1 MSEKACTLK
10 KRKTMNHVYFGILAG
25 GSGERLWPLSK
36 KNRPKQL
43 LPFLE
48 NKSLLQHT
56 IERINLV
63 TDFKEN
69 IFVVTNQEQKTLIEQ
84 DVQDS
89 IGFVLAEPCGRNTAP
104 AILWAAQTIYNKDPR
119 ATIVFLTA
127 DHFVPEPEKFNYVIS
142 KAVNYIAHHNKIAI
156 FGLTPTYA
164 ATGYGYIQASLA
176 EKKNGKGWY
185 PVKAFHE
192 KPHQEL
198 AFKYLSEDD
207 MFWNMGVFAGQA
219 STFISEF
226 EKHAPDVFNTM
237 EKFMKEEGSYSDV
250 PKISVDYAIMEKSN
264 NTIIFPA
271 DFEWYDVGNIHTFLK
286 LQKKYKTQQ
295 KETILEIDA
304 SNNFIKTNKKIVA
317 CIGIK
322 NLCIVETKDTLLI
335 TRNDKVEEVKK
346 ILGKVKE
353 KNIQEAL

>member
-1 MSEKACTLK
+1 
-10 KRKTMNHVYFGILAG
+10 MNHVYFGILAG

-56 IERINLV
+56 IERVKLV
-63 TDFKEN
+63 TDLKEN
-69 IFVVTNQEQKTLIEQ
+69 IFVITNQEQKALIEK
-84 DVQDS
+84 DAQDS

-104 AILWAAQTIYNKDPR
+104 AILWAAQTIYKKDPK
-119 ATIVFLTA
+119 AIIVFLTA
-127 DHFVPEPEKFNYVIS
+127 DHFVPEPEKFNLVIC

-164 ATGYGYIQASLA
+164 ATGYGYIQASFT
-176 EKKNGKGWY
+176 EKNGKGWF

-198 AFKYLSEDD
+198 AFRYLSEDD

-219 STFISEF
+219 STFIAEF
-226 EKHAPDVFNTM
+226 EKHAPDVFTAM
-237 EKFMKEEGSYSDV
+237 QKFIANKGIYNDIPS
-250 PKISVDYAIMEKSN
+250 ISVDYAIMEKSN

-271 DFEWYDVGNIHTFLK
+271 DFEWHDVGNIHTFLK
-286 LQKKYKTQQ
+286 LQKKYATKQN
-295 KETILEIDA
+295 ETIIEIDA
-304 SNNFIKTNKKIVA
+304 SNNYIKTNKKIVA

-322 NLCIVETKDTLLI
+322 NLCIVETEDTLLI
-335 TRNDKVEEVKK
+335 ARNDKVEEVKK